1 MNNNVNMNLY
11 MTNTTDSDWAQ
22 GEDSNDWGGKEEMTK
37 EIEEINEN
45 MLNMLT
51 TKELEN
57 ELLLKQVESYK
68 KDTAKCELA
77 GIT

>member
-1 MNNNVNMNLY
+1 
-11 MTNTTDSDWAQ
+11 
-22 GEDSNDWGGKEEMTK
+22 MTK

-57 ELLLKQVESYK
+57 EQLLKQVESYK

-77 GIT
+77 AITYEKNNEILKWKKYSVYNYNNFL